1 MTRSATFGPLAH
13 RTFAL
18 LMAGVLLTN
27 LGNAIQSV
35 GASWLLT
42 AQGEPADVVALVQ
55 TAINLP
61 IMLLALPAGA
71 WADMHERRRIILIA
85 QAGMFTLSL
94 LLAWLAL
101 AGTAPAWLVIALTA
115 LLACGIACFSPAMG
129 ASIGSTVP
137 RAELAA
143 AVALNILIFN
153 TARAVGPAI
162 GGGIVSI
169 GGSTGAFVANAACYV
184 FAIAVY
190 ARWRPEAAPPR
201 EKRALAAMIAEG
213 LRHAFTSAE
222 IRTIL
227 LRALTFTMTGAAAW
241 ALMPLVASQ
250 VLGRGSAVFGLLLGA
265 LGAGAVLG
273 AASATWFRTRYG
285 AEAITRTAGI
295 VYGLGC
301 VGVAFNPGLPAILA
315 LLVVAGAGWVQALSG
330 FSVAAQLWAPR
341 EVVGRIVALA
351 SSVTFGGLAM
361 GSWLWGHFA
370 EAHGVTSALL
380 ASGAGM
386 IVLPLIGL
394 AFRMPQHAPPQ
405 PGP

>member
-1 MTRSATFGPLAH
+1 MTRSTTFGPLAH

-18 LMAGVLLTN
+18 LMLGVLLTN

-35 GASWLLT
+35 GAAWLLT

-55 TAINLP
+55 TALNLP

-162 GGGIVSI
+162 GGGIVSL
-169 GGSTGAFVANAACYV
+169 GGSTTAFVANAACYV

-190 ARWRPEAAPPR
+190 ARWRPEPAAPR
-201 EKRALAAMIAEG
+201 EK
-213 LRHAFTSAE
+213 
-222 IRTIL
+222 
-227 LRALTFTMTGAAAW
+227 RALTFTMTGAAAW
-241 ALMPLVASQ
+241 ALLPLVASQ

-273 AASATWFRTRYG
+273 AASATFFRTRYS

-301 VGVAFNPGLPAILA
+301 LGVAFNPGLPAILA
-315 LLVVAGAGWVQALSG
+315 LLVVAGGGWVQALSG

-370 EAHGVTSALL
+370 EDHGVTTALL

-394 AFRMPQHAPPQ
+394 MFRMPQHAPPQ
-405 PGP
+405 PQA